1 MNSSCC
7 RVERRLAM
15 KTSKQR
21 FWVSLLTI
29 TALCLAALVAVTGCG
44 IFTSYFAAGA
54 GVEAGWRAVDIA
66 TGLVVKGIK
75 GLNESKSTIG
85 MQPEAPSE
93 LTKAKAVVIR
103 LNSQGSGGVWGT
115 QGQTGLAIL
124 GDSFAAHLINDGYD
138 VTICTEK
145 APEDNGESGP
155 STAKTDTIPQHQGD
169 LSFYCSIATSTST
182 DHDGGWSDWDVEWQA
197 RISSASLRVVSNE
210 SGKVILT
217 ATICYERGKTPQ
229 EVGEDLSTVIRN
241 ARQGEAS

>member
-1 MNSSCC
+1 M
-7 RVERRLAM
+7 ERRLAM
-15 KTSKQR
+15 KTSKHR
-21 FWVSLLTI
+21 SWVGLLAI

-75 GLNESKSTIG
+75 GLNESESTIG
-85 MQPEAPSE
+85 MQPEAPSI

-138 VTICTEK
+138 VSVRSDDARGE
-145 APEDNGESGP
+145 NGESEPAAG
-155 STAKTDTIPQHQGD
+155 KTDTTPENQGD
-169 LSFYCSIATSTST
+169 LSFYCSIATSTSI
-182 DHDGGWSDWDVEWQA
+182 DDDYGYYDWGGEWQA
-197 RISSASLRVVSNE
+197 RISSASLRVVSHE

-217 ATICYERGKTPQ
+217 ATICYERGKTPK

-241 ARQGEAS
+241 ARRGETS